1 MEQTNRT
8 ILFEEINPNR
18 MDLLT
23 LISGDGKLK
32 SLNDEDIYRI
42 HQHLKVSSYDEF
54 IDKFKPSV
62 NMYLDTETCTVSFDQ
77 NENNLYG
84 QRLYLDEDN
93 SLLNT
98 LIRLIETKKN
108 KKYLLKSFDDMLVHF
123 FPIADIQ
130 DFLNERNE
138 MLTGLEADGAGLDN
152 LEDKVER
159 LLTKYQDGIFLL
171 NVYLYEVSNMVVE
184 SSDEVKSDK
193 GILNNKDHLQIKVL
207 KKASKY
213 KCRGY
218 RIDNKKLDEYRVL
231 LNRCISKVVQQCTYK
246 HGALFEACI
255 MLPIEYTA
263 QEMDVIQK
271 KYERYLNLYSNI
283 IREFWR
289 TSKPLMET
297 CLGVREFFA
306 PYANTNGMHPTLLV
320 SNLNIS
326 DLKEPQNKE
335 LLELYLST
343 VNTKN
348 DFENTIWYAIVP
360 NVAYERKNRES
371 VVRERFLARGEKTN
385 YVQNEI
391 EDVMVLLEILANY
404 RIQSFL
410 SMTLSKEYT
419 FANIAEKGAEV
430 LRECHYVFDEIN
442 EKDYVIPCFPNFTVI
457 SKEDAYQIVSKKID
471 YDDLSE
477 RIEVKEDNI
486 VWLDTIGIGAAY
498 VAAGLFAACQCP
510 EYLGRYFGNRVN
522 KECPGVSY
530 RFSEGNNYLVTTSG
544 MLSES
549 ICFDEVLE
557 NELIE
562 WSRGILFGNKKGKM
576 AVLTERVLSY
586 NRDNKVLVPMIQT
599 INYIERKIQY
609 ETQDFKKNLIHY
621 FFQKRPGSI
630 ISQWY
635 SQDSRVVN
643 NLLRN
648 GEELEYEMDEK
659 SETCTFH
666 IKFNN
671 NELVRSDTVSIFKEQ

>member
-8 ILFEEINPNR
+8 ILFEEINPEK

-62 NMYLDTETCTVSFDQ
+62 NMYLDTEACTVSFGQ

-84 QRLYLDEDN
+84 QRMYLDEDN

-108 KKYLLKSFDDMLVHF
+108 QKYLLKSFDDMLVHF
-123 FPIADIQ
+123 FPIADIK

-138 MLTGLEADGAGLDN
+138 ILTGLEANNSGLDG
-152 LEDKVER
+152 LADKVES
-159 LLTKYQDGIFLL
+159 LLTKYQDAIFLL
-171 NVYLYEVSNMVVE
+171 NAYLYEVSSMVTD
-184 SSDEVKSDK
+184 SFDETKSDK
-193 GILNNKDHLQIKVL
+193 GILCNKDYLQIKVM

-213 KCRGY
+213 KYRGY
-218 RIDNKKLDEYRVL
+218 RIDDTKLDEYRVL
-231 LNRCISKVVQQCTYK
+231 LSRCISKVVQQCVYK
-246 HGALFEACI
+246 HGSLFEACM

-263 QEMDVIQK
+263 QEMDIIQA
-271 KYERYLNLYSNI
+271 KYDRYLNLYNNI
-283 IREFWR
+283 IREFWK

-306 PYANTNGMHPTLLV
+306 PYANTKGMQPALLV

-326 DLKEPQNKE
+326 VLKEPKNKE

-371 VVRERFLARGEKTN
+371 VVRERFLARGEKSN

-391 EDVMVLLEILANY
+391 EDVMILLKILANY

-410 SMTLSKEYT
+410 GMTLSKEYT
-419 FANIAEKGAEV
+419 FANISEKGADV
-430 LRECHYVFDEIN
+430 LKECHNVFDEI
-442 EKDYVIPCFPNFTVI
+442 EGKDYVIPCFPNFTVI
-457 SKEDAYQIVSKKID
+457 SKEDAYQIVGKKLD
-471 YDDLSE
+471 YNDLSE
-477 RIEVKEDNI
+477 RIEVKEDNV
-486 VWLDTIGIGAAY
+486 VWLDTIGIGASY
-498 VAAGLFAACQCP
+498 VAAGLLAACQCP
-510 EYLGRYFGNRVN
+510 EYLRGLFGNRVN
-522 KECPGVSY
+522 REIPGVAY
-530 RFSEGNNYLVTTSG
+530 RFSENNNFLVTTSG
-544 MLSES
+544 MLSDS
-549 ICFDEVLE
+549 ICFDEELE

-562 WSRGILFGNKKGKM
+562 WSRGILFGNKNGKM
-576 AVLTERVLSY
+576 SVLTERVLSY
-586 NRDNKVLVPMIQT
+586 SRDNKLLVPMIQT

-609 ETQDFKKNLIHY
+609 ETQDFKKNLIQY

-635 SQDSRVVN
+635 TQDSRLVN
-643 NLLRN
+643 NLLRS
-648 GEELEYEMDEK
+648 GEELEYEMDDK

-671 NELVRSDTVSIFKEQ
+671 SELVKSDTVSIFKEQ

>member
-8 ILFEEINPNR
+8 ILFEEINPEK

-54 IDKFKPSV
+54 LDKFKPSV
-62 NMYLDTETCTVSFDQ
+62 NMYLDTEACTVSFDR
-77 NENNLYG
+77 NESNLYS

-98 LIRLIETKKN
+98 LIRLIEAKKTN
-108 KKYLLKSFDDMLVHF
+108 KYLLKSFDDMLGHF
-123 FPIADIQ
+123 FPIADIK
-130 DFLNERNE
+130 DFLDERNE
-138 MLTGLEADGAGLDN
+138 IFTGIGTDVNSLNDLEA
-152 LEDKVER
+152 KVES
-159 LLTKYQDGIFLL
+159 LLTKYHDGIFLL
-171 NVYLYEVSNMVVE
+171 NAYLYEVSNMVLD
-184 SSDEVKSDK
+184 SSNEAKSDK
-193 GILNNKDHLQIKVL
+193 GILNNKAHLQIKVL

-213 KCRGY
+213 KYRGY
-218 RIDNKKLDEYRVL
+218 RIDNEKLDEYRIL
-231 LNRCISKVVQQCTYK
+231 IKRCVSKVVQHNACM
-246 HGALFEACI
+246 HDSLFESC
-255 MLPIEYTA
+255 MLLPIEYMA
-263 QEMDVIQK
+263 HELDVIQK
-271 KYERYLNLYSNI
+271 KYDKYLRLYTNI
-283 IREFWR
+283 IKEFWR

-297 CLGVREFFA
+297 CLGIREFFA
-306 PYANTNGMHPTLLV
+306 PYENVKGMCPTLLI

-326 DLKEPQNKE
+326 DLREPKNKE

-360 NVAYERKNRES
+360 NVTYERKNRES
-371 VVRERFLARGEKTN
+371 VVRERFLARGEKSSC
-385 YVQNEI
+385 VQNEI
-391 EDVMVLLEILANY
+391 EDVMILLEILANF

-410 SMTLSKEYT
+410 SMTLSREYT
-419 FANIAEKGAEV
+419 FANISEKGAEV
-430 LRECHYVFDEIN
+430 LKECQSVLDEMRR
-442 EKDYVIPCFPNFTVI
+442 KDYGIPCFPNFTVI
-457 SKEDAYQIVSKKID
+457 SEEDAYQIVGKKMD
-471 YDDLSE
+471 YNDLSE
-477 RIEVKEDNI
+477 RIDVKEDNI
-486 VWLDTIGIGAAY
+486 VWLDNIGIGASY
-498 VAAGLFAACQCP
+498 VAAGLVAACQCP
-510 EYLGRYFGNRVN
+510 EYLKGYFGNRVN
-522 KECPGVSY
+522 DNYPGVSY
-530 RFSEGNNYLVTTSG
+530 RFSENNNYLVTTSG

-549 ICFDEVLE
+549 ICFDEELE

-562 WSRGILFGNKKGKM
+562 WSRGILFGNKNGKM

-586 NRDNKVLVPMIQT
+586 NRDNKLLVSMIQT

-609 ETQDFKKNLIHY
+609 ETQDFKKNLIQH

-643 NLLRN
+643 NLLRDS
-648 GEELEYEMDEK
+648 EELEYEMDEK

-671 NELVRSDTVSIFKEQ
+671 NELVKSDTVSVFKEQ